1 MNSTPLI
8 VNSDEVFSDLLRRY
22 AVFAALNNADK
33 VCCLVLGK
41 QQIAQHYNRRIRGK
55 SDLFFAKGMEKSRK
69 LFFKIRVIF

>member
-8 VNSDEVFSDLLRRY
+8 VNTDEVFFDLLRRY

-41 QQIAQHYNRRIRGK
+41 QQLAQHNHRRIRGK
-55 SDLFFAKGMEKSRK
+55 SDLFFAKGMKKHRK
-69 LFFKIRVIF
+69 LFFKIRVLF